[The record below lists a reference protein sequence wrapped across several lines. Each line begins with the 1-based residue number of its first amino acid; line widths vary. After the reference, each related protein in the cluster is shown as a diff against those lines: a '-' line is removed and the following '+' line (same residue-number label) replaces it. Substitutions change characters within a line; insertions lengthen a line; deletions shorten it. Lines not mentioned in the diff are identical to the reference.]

1 MSKEA
6 KRVIYFLGV
15 ICLFVSIVGMLGGCE
30 CKAEGVQGLIYHDGV
45 LIAKTNCDFDLQF
58 EMNTENVIVESI
70 TREYSSRVTR
80 EKYQY
85 ANDGQYRVERK
96 ACKF

>member
-6 KRVIYFLGV
+6 KRVMYFLGTL
-15 ICLFVSIVGMLGGCE
+15 CLLVCIFGVFGGCE
-30 CKAEGVQGLIYHDGV
+30 LTTDGFQGLIYHDGV
-45 LIAKTNCDFDLQF
+45 LIAKTNCDFELKF

-70 TREYSSRVTR
+70 TRDYGSRLTR

-85 ANDGQYRVERK
+85 ANDGLYRVERK
-96 ACKF
+96 ACQF

>member
-6 KRVIYFLGV
+6 KRVMYFLGAL
-15 ICLFVSIVGMLGGCE
+15 CLLVSIFGVFGGCE
-30 CKAEGVQGLIYHDGV
+30 CKADGFQGLIYHEGI
-45 LIAKTNCDFDLQF
+45 LIAKTNCDFDLKF

-70 TREYSSRVTR
+70 TLNYGDRLTR

-85 ANDGQYRVERK
+85 ANDGHYRVERK
-96 ACKF
+96 ACQF

>member
-6 KRVIYFLGV
+6 KRVMYFLGV
-15 ICLFVSIVGMLGGCE
+15 LCLLVSIFGVFGGCE
-30 CKAEGVQGLIYHDGV
+30 CKADGFQGLIYHEGI
-45 LIAKTNCDFDLQF
+45 LIAKTNCDFDLKF

-70 TREYSSRVTR
+70 TLNYGDRLTR

-85 ANDGQYRVERK
+85 ANDGHYRVERK
-96 ACKF
+96 ACQF

>member
-1 MSKEA
+1 MSKES
-6 KRVIYFLGV
+6 KRVMYFLGAL
-15 ICLFVSIVGMLGGCE
+15 CLLVSILGMFGGCE
-30 CKAEGVQGLIYHDGV
+30 CKAEGVQGLIYHDGI
-45 LIAKTNCDFDLQF
+45 LIAKTNCDFDLKF

-70 TREYSSRVTR
+70 TREFSNRVTR

-96 ACKF
+96 ACQF

>member
-6 KRVIYFLGV
+6 KRVIYFLGTL
-15 ICLFVSIVGMLGGCE
+15 CLLVSIFGIFGGCE
-30 CKAEGVQGLIYHDGV
+30 CKAEGFQGLIYHEGI
-45 LIAKTNCDFDLQF
+45 LIAKTNCDFDLKF
-58 EMNTENVIVESI
+58 EMTPENVIVESI
-70 TREYSSRVTR
+70 TREFSSRVTR

-96 ACKF
+96 ACQF

>member
-6 KRVIYFLGV
+6 KRVIYFLGTL
-15 ICLFVSIVGMLGGCE
+15 CLLVSIFGIFGGCE
-30 CKAEGVQGLIYHDGV
+30 CKAEGMQGLIYHDGV
-45 LIAKTNCDFDLQF
+45 LIAKTNCDFDLKF
-58 EMNTENVIVESI
+58 EMTPENVIVESI
-70 TREYSSRVTR
+70 TREFSSRVTR

-96 ACKF
+96 ACNF

>member
-15 ICLFVSIVGMLGGCE
+15 LCLLVSIVGMLGGCD
-30 CKAEGVQGLIYHDGV
+30 CKAEGVQGLIYHEGI

-58 EMNTENVIVESI
+58 EMNTETVIVESI
-70 TREYSSRVTR
+70 TREFSSRVTR

-96 ACKF
+96 TCKF